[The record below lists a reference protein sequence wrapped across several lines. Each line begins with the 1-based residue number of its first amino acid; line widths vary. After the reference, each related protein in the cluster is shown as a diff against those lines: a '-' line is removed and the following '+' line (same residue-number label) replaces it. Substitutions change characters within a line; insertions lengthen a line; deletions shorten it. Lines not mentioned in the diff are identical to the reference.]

1 MRTIRIKNK
10 PQPLFMLKLAA
21 SKLIGI
27 LQLCESVIKRAF
39 EVTVMCFTCFIIT
52 FINWKLHDFV

>member
-39 EVTVMCFTCFIIT
+39 
-52 FINWKLHDFV
+52 